1 VVALV
6 SKTSKS
12 KTKIAAPNVPGWAQ
26 GLGLFGPPLLLEGED
41 AAAYDQLLAR
51 ICAVINPIDI
61 VDEMFIADLVFLEWE
76 VLRWRR
82 LKWSLPRAHG
92 LEALERFLAGQLDY
106 DLYSEQFA
114 DDLAEIL
121 QDNLP
126 EDQMDSAPALAYKC
140 ARNEADAVD
149 KVNNILD
156 GSGQHMN
163 DILGHAR
170 ANKAK
175 ELVKEYARHEPHAV
189 MRIQELL
196 NEASVSMDA
205 FMADALGEKLDDV
218 ERIDRLTTIAENRR
232 NASLCEIDRR
242 RALLGQALRRS
253 VQEIE
258 DGEFKVIGAMPTKR
272 KNAA

>member
-1 VVALV
+1 V
-6 SKTSKS
+6 SKTSQS

-41 AAAYDQLLAR
+41 AAAHDQLLAR

-61 VDEMFIADLVFLEWE
+61 VDEMFIAELVFLEWE

-126 EDQMDSAPALAYKC
+126 EDQMDSAPALADKC

-175 ELVKEYARHEPHAV
+175 ELVKEYEKTRLDERAQDQGQPRERAPAPDRKPSRAALARRETRFAT
-189 MRIQELL
+189 R
-196 NEASVSMDA
+196 
-205 FMADALGEKLDDV
+205 
-218 ERIDRLTTIAENRR
+218 
-232 NASLCEIDRR
+232 
-242 RALLGQALRRS
+242 
-253 VQEIE
+253 
-258 DGEFKVIGAMPTKR
+258 
-272 KNAA
+272 